1 MEEHVILV
9 DRDDAAIGRAE
20 KTRAHQE
27 GLLHRAFSVFVFDGR
42 GSLLLQRRALTK
54 YHSGGLW
61 SNTCCSH
68 PRPGEG
74 TEEAAHRRLAEEMG
88 FDCPLEH
95 VYRFV
100 YRAPLDHGL
109 QEHEVD
115 HVFFGRFDGEVRG
128 DAAEVLDWRW
138 CSLDAVRQ
146 GLAARPGDYTVWFRL
161 AMFALTRAELLE
173 GAPRKARAR

>member
-1 MEEHVILV
+1 MEEQVILV
-9 DRDDAAIGRAE
+9 DRDDVAIGHAG
-20 KTRAHQE
+20 KARAHRE
-27 GLLHRAFSVFVFDGR
+27 GLLHRAFSVFVFDR
-42 GSLLLQRRALTK
+42 RRALLLQRRALDK

-68 PRPGEG
+68 PRPGED
-74 TEEAAHRRLAEEMG
+74 TEAAAHRRLVEEMG
-88 FDCPLEH
+88 FDCPLER

-128 DAAEVLDWRW
+128 DAGEVLDWRW
-138 CSLDAVRQ
+138 SPLDGVRKGLAVRP
-146 GLAARPGDYTVWFRL
+146 RDYTVWFRL
-161 AMFALTRAELLE
+161 AVFALTRAELLE
-173 GAPRKARAR
+173 GPPRKARAR